1 MKKLLLTIALVL
13 ACMLA
18 GAQTKTSNKVVTDSL
33 TFMPDQ
39 VQIFEGVTKSG
50 NPKWWIELPAEGGKV
65 KKVSLS
71 QSHVTSGRLLA
82 LIERRD
88 PETGKY
94 SYSVKFAEPKG
105 RGATSGKADLSGFK
119 K

>member
-1 MKKLLLTIALVL
+1 MKKTFLVIVFAL
-13 ACMLA
+13 ACYLA
-18 GAQTKTSNKVVTDSL
+18 SAQNPKKVVTDSL

-39 VQIFEGVTKSG
+39 VQIYEGVTASG
-50 NPKWWIELPAEGGKV
+50 NPKWWIELPSEGGKV
-65 KKVSLS
+65 RKVSLT

-94 SYSVKFAEPKG
+94 SYSVKFAESKKSG
-105 RGATSGKADLSGFK
+105 QTSGKADLTGFRK
-119 K
+119 